1 MLTHIYLGY
10 AVSFSL
16 VACHDVRST
25 GDRLFPAWHHTEGA
39 VELRDESWLVRELQ
53 VHDDFVTIHE
63 IDRQCSCQC
72 CHALFTFEG
81 RDSMDY
87 RIVECTIFSCRDKKK
102 TELLTVEN
110 FSLRFSVKQLVSNF
124 YASNLK
130 RFNVQYNRPNSAA

>member
-1 MLTHIYLGY
+1 VMFTYIYLGY
-10 AVSFSL
+10 AGSFSL

-53 VHDDFVTIHE
+53 VHDDCIMIHE
-63 IDRQCSCQC
+63 IDRQYS

-87 RIVECTIFSCRDKKK
+87 
-102 TELLTVEN
+102 
-110 FSLRFSVKQLVSNF
+110 
-124 YASNLK
+124 
-130 RFNVQYNRPNSAA
+130 